1 MLNLN
6 SLKTSLA
13 RGIENRNRDGF
24 RGKKMSIEILQKY
37 VKGILKKKFDKERFF
52 YEKSIYLGN
61 GINITEALEISEEEI
76 DHDLRKKL
84 LSGQK
89 LSEAMMA
96 MGIFRKREISLVRLS
111 EETGNIAGTFSSLY
125 TSIKEE
131 KELNGKIRTILIYP
145 GILLLSALVF
155 LVAAIYF
162 IVPPLYD
169 MLLSMNTDNVL
180 LRVIVRL
187 SELVPFSAACILLV
201 LAIVLLLR
209 AFRSRDLVFRLVL
222 GSKKKLFVEMR
233 FMEELYLLL
242 KGGMDILETLDL
254 LIAEGYEG
262 ERIRNAIKEGMS
274 LSQAFREEG
283 LSKILVN
290 YLLMAEE
297 TGDYVESLKSYLVVQ
312 KVYFQDLLKKKTAL
326 IEPLAILI
334 MGAVVFIIAFIVMI
348 PMLDAYENI

>member
-6 SLKTSLA
+6 SLKTSWA
-13 RGIENRNRDGF
+13 RGTEKRNGKSF
-24 RGKKMSIEILQKY
+24 RKKKLSKEILQRY
-37 VKGILKKKFDKERFF
+37 VKGIVRKKLDRERFF
-52 YEKSIYLGN
+52 YEKSIYLEN
-61 GINITEALEISEEEI
+61 GINLTEALEISEEEI
-76 DHDLRKKL
+76 DHELQEKL

-89 LSEAMMA
+89 LSEAMMG

-111 EETGNIAGTFSSLY
+111 EETGNIAGTFTSLY

-131 KELNGKIRTILIYP
+131 KELNGKIRTVLIYP
-145 GILLLSALVF
+145 GILLVTALVF
-155 LVAAIYF
+155 LVGAIYF

-180 LRVIVRL
+180 LRVIVRI
-187 SELVPFSAACILLV
+187 SEYVPFPAACILII

-209 AFRSRDLVFRLVL
+209 AFRNRDLVFRLVL
-222 GSKKKLFVEMR
+222 GRKKKLFVEMR

-242 KGGMDILETLDL
+242 KGGMDILETLEL

-262 ERIRNAIKEGMS
+262 KRIRSVIKEGMS

-283 LSKILVN
+283 LSKILVS

-334 MGAVVFIIAFIVMI
+334 MGAVVFVIAFIVMI
-348 PMLDAYENI
+348 PMLDAYENL